1 MKKLKDLLVG
11 VADTDVDVD
20 VTGISVRAQKTEPGN
35 LFVCLKG
42 GEYDGHDFALNAQM
56 LGAVA
61 VVSSPAARKMA
72 CMRFVSIEGS
82 RRR

>member
-42 GEYDGHDFALNAQM
+42 
-56 LGAVA
+56 
-61 VVSSPAARKMA
+61 S
-72 CMRFVSIEGS
+72 
-82 RRR
+82 